1 MGLAM
6 SLLVVVSA
14 VVVATCLIY
23 LVSLVERL
31 GDAAGRNIERLKDM
45 EESIDA
51 IKRALKIKDDND

>member
-6 SLLVVVSA
+6 NLLVVASA

-23 LVSLVERL
+23 LVSLVDRL

-51 IKRALKIKDDND
+51 IKRALNIKDDND

>member
-14 VVVATCLIY
+14 VVVA
-23 LVSLVERL
+23 
-31 GDAAGRNIERLKDM
+31 DM

>member
-1 MGLAM
+1 MN
-6 SLLVVVSA
+6 LLVVASA

-23 LVSLVERL
+23 LVSLVDRL

-51 IKRALKIKDDND
+51 IKRALNIKDDND